1 MLVLCSILQ
10 QIRGHDDIVATKKIY
25 IRINIFAR
33 RSFDLNIIKA
43 SRIKKGITQEKCAK
57 DIGISVRTLQRYE
70 RGEISSLPVVLKM
83 LIYLDI
89 DPRKYN
95 VGL

>member
-1 MLVLCSILQ
+1 M
-10 QIRGHDDIVATKKIY
+10 
-25 IRINIFAR
+25 
-33 RSFDLNIIKA
+33 NIIKA

>member
-1 MLVLCSILQ
+1 M
-10 QIRGHDDIVATKKIY
+10 
-25 IRINIFAR
+25 
-33 RSFDLNIIKA
+33 NIIKA

-95 VGL
+95 VGLRKEGKNESSK